1 MNRIPNIELNNG
13 LEIPMIGFGTFK
25 IGNDE
30 AKELVLKA
38 FEAGYRHI
46 DTAFYYKNEKGIGE
60 AIRES
65 GLARKDIVLASKI
78 WLDDLGYDKTMA
90 AFEASMKNLGLDY
103 IDLMLIHWPRPAAL
117 ESWQALEEQYADG
130 RVKAIGVCNYK
141 PAHLEEL
148 LASADIK
155 PVLNQ
160 VECHPRL
167 QQKETID
174 YCRSHGIA
182 VEAWSPIMKGQ
193 VMDIPLLQEIGAR
206 HGKSP
211 AQVSLRWHLQRGV
224 VIIPKSSSMER
235 MKQNLDILDFEL
247 SDEDMK
253 AIKTLDEGVRL
264 GFDPDYIYEN
274 GFDPARDLPKK

>member
-1 MNRIPNIELNNG
+1 MITVPNIELNNG

-30 AKELVLKA
+30 VKDLVLKA

-65 GLARKDIVLASKI
+65 GLSRNDIILGSKI
-78 WLDDLGYDKTMA
+78 WLDDVGYDNTKA
-90 AFEASMKNLGLDY
+90 AFDSSMENLKLDY
-103 IDLMLIHWPRPAAL
+103 IDLMLIHWPRPDAIG
-117 ESWQALEEQYADG
+117 SWKALEEAYASR

-141 PAHLEEL
+141 PSHLDEL
-148 LASADIK
+148 LATANIK

-160 VECHPRL
+160 IECHPKL

-174 YCRSHGIA
+174 YCRANGIA

-193 VMDIPLLQEIGAR
+193 VMEMAPLRKIGER
-206 HGKSP
+206 FGKTA
-211 AQVSLRWHLQRGV
+211 AQVTLRWHLQRGLAV
-224 VIIPKSSSMER
+224 IPKSSSMAR

-247 SDEDMK
+247 TNEDMNT
-253 AIKTLDEGVRL
+253 IEGLDAGYRL